1 MYPTISDLLRSLFGI
16 DLPLPIQTFGF
27 FVAIAFLLTAYVFGL
42 ELKRKEDEGF
52 LSPITKKFKKGEKIT
67 ASELFFSAVLGF
79 ILGYKLVFAFSHYR
93 DFAANPQAFILS
105 TEGNFIGGLLF
116 AGLMAYLKYSEK
128 KKQEL
133 PVPKIEEVV
142 VHPYEQVGTLTLI
155 AAFAGIL
162 GAKVFHNLENIDE
175 FIKDPVDALI
185 SFSGLTMYGGL
196 IVGGGAVLYYA
207 RKNNMRIL
215 PVMDACAPGLM
226 LGYGIGRI
234 GCHMSG
240 DGDWGIDN
248 LAPKP
253 GFMSFLPDSF
263 WAFRY
268 PHNVINEGIPIE
280 GCAGPHCMQ
289 LPNPVFPTPLY
300 EAIAC
305 ILIFFVLWS
314 LRKKI
319 RIPGQMFSLY
329 LLLNGVERFL
339 IEKIRVNSL
348 YHIFGM
354 SITQAEIISFIFIL
368 IGTAGLIYF
377 SRKKQPVH
385 ARS

>member
-175 FIKDPVDALI
+175 FLKDPVDALI

-215 PVMDACAPGLM
+215 PVMDASAPGLM

>member
-1 MYPTISDLLRSLFGI
+1 MYPTISDLLRSLFGVDI
-16 DLPLPIQTFGF
+16 PLPIQTFGF
-27 FVAIAFLLTAYVFGL
+27 FVAIAFLLCAWVFGI
-42 ELKRKEDEGF
+42 ELKRKEENG
-52 LSPITKKFKKGEKIT
+52 LLEPTVKKIKKGEKVT
-67 ASELFFSAVLGF
+67 ASELFFSALLGF
-79 ILGYKLVFAFSHYR
+79 IIGYKLVFALSHYR

-105 TEGNFIGGLLF
+105 SEGNIIGGVLL
-116 AGLMAYLKYSEK
+116 AGIMAYLKYSEK
-128 KKQEL
+128 KKEEL
-133 PVPKIEEVV
+133 PVPKIEQVV

-155 AAFAGIL
+155 AAFAGLL

-196 IVGGGAVLYYA
+196 IVGGAAVLYYA
-207 RKNNMRIL
+207 KKNNMKIL

-226 LGYGIGRI
+226 LAYGVGRI

-248 LAPKP
+248 LKPKP
-253 GFMSFLPDSF
+253 DALSFLPDSF
-263 WAFRY
+263 WSFRY

-280 GCAGPHCMQ
+280 GCTGSHCMQ

-305 ILIFFVLWS
+305 ILLFFVLWS
-314 LRKKI
+314 FRKKLA
-319 RIPGQMFSLY
+319 IPGQMFSLY
-329 LLLNGVERFL
+329 LLFNGIERFL

-348 YHIFGM
+348 YHIFGTA
-354 SITQAEIISFIFIL
+354 ITQAEIISFIFIL
-368 IGTAGLIYF
+368 VGIAGLVYF
-377 SRKKQPVH
+377 SRKKKP
-385 ARS
+385 AYGRS